1 MPPDVPHPI
10 IPPNPAP
17 EKETAPRE
25 KRSPPEKR
33 TTPSATQTH
42 LRSQQVARASITAMA
57 TNAALALIQIVVGLL
72 ANAFSLVADAFHT
85 LADLTTDAL
94 IAWASRRAGAPPD
107 ADHPY
112 GHGRL
117 ETLASLTLGIVL
129 VAVGGGFVWAA
140 ANRLQATEPLPPV
153 TYPALIVALLVLAS
167 KEGLYHWLKHRGKKL
182 NAPVLV
188 AAAWHARSD
197 AASSFVVA
205 VGIGASLLGA
215 PALEPIAAAI
225 VGFLIAS
232 MGVRFAYRALAEL
245 VDTALEPE
253 QVSAIAETIRA
264 TPGVID
270 VHELRTRRMG
280 HQALVDAH
288 VQVASRLTVSEGH
301 RVAEKVISRL
311 KTRFHEEHELTV
323 GDVTIHIDHEPDQA
337 PDAPAH
343 APVPERAELLAAV
356 RHALGFPA
364 FASDWLQI
372 HYLGGRCEL
381 DLLLPAPVPQALRPF
396 VEHPERRAEA
406 TAILRQQ
413 MPCIKSVHWYLALEP

>member
-1 MPPDVPHPI
+1 
-10 IPPNPAP
+10 
-17 EKETAPRE
+17 
-25 KRSPPEKR
+25 
-33 TTPSATQTH
+33 
-42 LRSQQVARASITAMA
+42 MA
-57 TNAALALIQIVVGLL
+57 TNATLALLQIAVGLF

-117 ETLASLTLGIVL
+117 ETVASLALGAVL
-129 VAVGGGFVWAA
+129 VGVGGGFVWAA
-140 ANRLQATEPLPPV
+140 AQRLQNTETLPAV
-153 TYPALIVALLVLAS
+153 TYPALVVALLVLAS
-167 KEGLYHWLKHRGKKL
+167 KEGLYHWLKRQGKRL

-197 AASSFVVA
+197 AASSLVVA
-205 VGIGASLLGA
+205 LGIGASLVGY

-232 MGVRFAYRALAEL
+232 MGVRFAYRALTEL
-245 VDTALEPE
+245 IDTALEPE
-253 QVSAIAETIRA
+253 QVAAIAEAIRT
-264 TPGVID
+264 TPGVVD
-270 VHELRTRRMG
+270 LHELRTRRMG

-288 VQVASRLTVSEGH
+288 VQVAPRLTVSEGH
-301 RVAEKVISRL
+301 RVAEKVIARL
-311 KTRFHEEHELTV
+311 KTRFHDEHALAI

-343 APVPERAELLAAV
+343 GPAPERAELLAAV

-364 FASDWLQI
+364 FATEWLQI
-372 HYLGGRCEL
+372 HYLNGRCEL
-381 DLLLPAPVPQALRPF
+381 DLFLPHPVPDALRPF
-396 VEHPERRAEA
+396 VDDPARRQEVA
-406 TAILRQQ
+406 TLLCRLT
-413 MPCIKSVHWYLALEP
+413 PCIQSVRWYLALAPESCNNAPK